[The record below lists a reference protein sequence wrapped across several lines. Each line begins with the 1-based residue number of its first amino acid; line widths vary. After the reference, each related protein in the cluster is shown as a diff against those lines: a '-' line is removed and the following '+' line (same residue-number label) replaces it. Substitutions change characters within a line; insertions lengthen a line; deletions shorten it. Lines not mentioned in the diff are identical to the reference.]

1 MEIGDGDLVRLARAG
16 DAAAFRLLVERYG
29 PSVRARAGRLCAH
42 PQDAEDVVQEAFL
55 QAFVALDRLRD
66 PDRFGA
72 WLAGIV
78 LNVHRAAGR
87 RAPLV
92 MLADWP
98 EPLHPA
104 SMLGLPSADDLDRAE
119 VLRAAIAELPAGQRQ
134 AVEQHYYADLPAG
147 SAGAS
152 PGAARASLHKARRR
166 LREYITA
173 NRPDL
178 IPVSSRRAPMITV
191 RIAWAEPQVG
201 QPSGGAAIGPVLI
214 VLVEDKASRALPLW
228 LSGLEGYAV
237 WRSVDQ
243 PGAEPSGMRGDVPP
257 GQTASAGLLAV
268 DLASRLLYAAA
279 VPVAGVEI
287 DELGPGVLAARI
299 EVTSPAG
306 PQQVTVRAGIGLAL
320 AAATGAP
327 IRVTGAL
334 MNRLAVPVTDDDLAA
349 QFLARRPA
357 RPPGPMPR
365 PQNLTFTE
373 GLDGWITGGSFQTG
387 PTMAHWEDYSA
398 TAADQAAILGS
409 AVPHPYGDAFLGQAV
424 AAESYRG
431 AAVTLR
437 AEVRAEDIADEAGL
451 WLHVVTAVG
460 GQDPE
465 AHGPVITG
473 SHGWARQQITAQVPA
488 DAVVIRFGLTLAGPG
503 QAGLRNVELIRTST
517 APQQKEPQ

>member
-1 MEIGDGDLVRLARAG
+1 MEIGDGDLVRLARTG
-16 DAAAFRLLVERYG
+16 DAAAFRLLVERYAA
-29 PSVRARAGRLCAH
+29 SMRARAGRLCAR

-92 MLADWP
+92 LLPDWP

-104 SMLGLPSADDLDRAE
+104 SVLGLPSADDLDRAE
-119 VLRAAIAELPAGQRQ
+119 ALAAGIAELPAGQRQ
-134 AVEQHYYADLPAG
+134 AVELHYYADLPAG

-152 PGAARASLHKARRR
+152 PGAARASLLKARRR
-166 LREYITA
+166 LREYIIA

-178 IPVSSRRAPMITV
+178 VPVASRRAPMITV
-191 RIAWAEPQVG
+191 RIACAEPQVG
-201 QPSGGAAIGPVLI
+201 QPLGGAAIGPVLV
-214 VLVEDKASRALPLW
+214 VLVEDQASRALPLW
-228 LSGLEGYAV
+228 LSGMEGYAV
-237 WRSVDQ
+237 WRSADQ
-243 PGAEPSGMRGDVPP
+243 PGTEPSGMPGDIPP

-268 DLASRLLYAAA
+268 DLASRLLHAAA

-306 PQQVTVRAGIGLAL
+306 PQHVTVRAGIGLAL
-320 AAATGAP
+320 ATATGAP

-334 MNRLAVPVTDDDLAA
+334 MDRLAVPVTDDDLPG

-357 RPPGPMPR
+357 GPPSPLPM
-365 PQNLTFTE
+365 PQNLAFAE

-387 PTMAHWEDYSA
+387 PTMAHWQDYSA
-398 TAADQAAILGS
+398 AAADGAAILGS
-409 AVPHPYGDAFLGQAV
+409 AVPNPSGDAFLGQAV

-431 AAVTLR
+431 AAVSLR
-437 AEVRAEDIADEAGL
+437 AEVRADGIVEEAGL
-451 WLHVVTAVG
+451 FLHVVTAAS
-460 GQDPE
+460 GQDRE
-465 AHGPVITG
+465 THGPVITG
-473 SHGWARQQITAQVPA
+473 SHGWAMQQITAQVPA
-488 DAVVIRFGLTLAGPG
+488 DAVVIRFGLTLTGPG
-503 QAGLRNVELIRTST
+503 QAGLRNVELIRIST
-517 APQQKEPQ
+517 TPEQKEPR